1 MGIYD
6 FLQQNQLTKPFMSGG
21 SLNTSLMDQY
31 DAGFTTTKGEYA
43 LRSKANPN
51 VYTFLSQ
58 DTTDLEFNPWA
69 FYSQKNAVTKALEA
83 PIEDYIALA
92 NTLKL
97 SVAEIAITP
106 PPALSNYADM
116 EMPTAPINLGL
127 GNTPGDMAIKAAQDE
142 LNNSTYFKG
151 L

>member
-1 MGIYD
+1 M
-6 FLQQNQLTKPFMSGG
+6 KPFSKGWG
-21 SLNTSLMDQY
+21 KSPDLMDQY
-31 DAGFTTTKGEYA
+31 DQGYQTTQGEYA
-43 LRSKANPN
+43 LRNKANPN
-51 VYTFLSQ
+51 TYTFLSQ
-58 DTTDLEFNPWA
+58 DTTDIEFNQWA
-69 FYSQKNAVTKALEA
+69 FGPQKNAVTKTLEA

-92 NTLKL
+92 NTLKM

-127 GNTPGDMAIKAAQDE
+127 GNTPGDTAIKAAQDE
-142 LNNSTYFKG
+142 LNNSSYFKG